1 MPHSTKQSPKHWW
14 HTATIYQIYPAS
26 FKDSNGDGF
35 GDIEGIIS
43 KIDYIADLGVD
54 AVWLSPCYKSP
65 YVDMGYDIS
74 DYRVIDPR
82 FGSVAD
88 IERLIARLRE
98 RNIKLI
104 MDLVVNHTS
113 DQHAWFQESKTSTS
127 SPKRDWYIWRKG
139 SSVEKADGT
148 VARQPPNNWES
159 QFKGSAWEYHAQTDE
174 YYLRLFAK
182 EQPDLNWENP
192 EVRQAVYDGM
202 FSSRPDLSVILCM
215 NSADRDKI

>member
-1 MPHSTKQSPKHWW
+1 MPHSTNLPARHWW
-14 HTATIYQIYPAS
+14 HTATVYQIYPAS

-35 GDIEGIIS
+35 GDIQGIIS
-43 KIDYIADLGVD
+43 KVDYIASLGVD

-74 DYRVIDPR
+74 DYREIDPR

-88 IERLIARLRE
+88 VERLIAKLRE

-113 DQHAWFQESKTSTS
+113 DQHAWFQESRSS
-127 SPKRDWYIWRKG
+127 VHSPKRDWYVWRKG
-139 SSVEKADGT
+139 RSVSGSKGT
-148 VARQPPNNWES
+148 VAEKPPNNWES
-159 QFKGSAWEYHAQTDE
+159 QFKGSAWEYDPHTDE

-182 EQPDLNWENP
+182 EQPDLNWDNL
-192 EVRQAVYDGM
+192 EVRKAVYEGKFVLTEYDRSH
-202 FSSRPDLSVILCM
+202 SS
-215 NSADRDKI
+215 